1 MSWGTERRNSIIF
14 IFFVIVLGI
23 FAYVLYDA
31 LYEPPNC
38 FDKKWNG
45 NEAGIDCGGSCE
57 LLCESQVLNPII
69 RWTRLF
75 EVAPGVYNVLAYIE
89 NPNPTGG
96 VENVPYRFKIFDD
109 KNVLLQERR
118 GTMNIYPKSIIPV
131 LESSLAVGKLEATRV
146 SFEFSEPL
154 VWKKR
159 ELKENMIAI
168 QDEEISNVEDE
179 PRIRAIV
186 KNTGLVALKNVKVV
200 AVVYD
205 ENDNAIAASRT
216 LFETMPADTNLEAF
230 FAWPTPFSSEPFR
243 FELIPIYDRSDR

>member
-14 IFFVIVLGI
+14 IFFVIVLAI

-45 NEAGIDCGGSCE
+45 DEVGIDCGGSCE

-69 RWTRLF
+69 RFTRLF
-75 EVAPGVYNVLAYIE
+75 EVAPGVYNVLAYLE

-96 VENVPYRFKIFDD
+96 VEKVSYRFKIFDD

-118 GTMNIYPKSIIPV
+118 GTVVIYPKSIIPV

-146 SFEFSEPL
+146 AFEFSEPL
-154 VWKKR
+154 IWKKQ
-159 ELKENMIAI
+159 ELVESTILI
-168 QDEEISNVEDE
+168 QDEEISNIDDE

-186 KNTGLVALKNVKVV
+186 KNTGLVALKDVKIV
-200 AVVYD
+200 AIVYD
-205 ENDNAIAASRT
+205 QNDNAIASSRT
-216 LFETMPADTNLEAF
+216 LFETMPPNTDLEAF
-230 FAWPTPFSSEPFR
+230 FAWSQPFSSEPFR
-243 FELIPIYDRSDR
+243 FELIPIYDRSNN